1 MADATLATPEKVAA
15 IDFGTGFCSLAYTLK
30 KDDEIAH
37 IPLSSADSDTARV
50 PTAILLKRT
59 NPDDTFTV
67 AKFGIH
73 AQGEA
78 TQLNSKQLKDY
89 LYFEFFKMNLFHKAV
104 SPLFCMQYTSVG
116 GATVAYY
123 FIPVCFLDACVQRRI
138 PGTVEPFNHQ

>member
-1 MADATLATPEKVAA
+1 M
-15 IDFGTGFCSLAYTLK
+15 
-30 KDDEIAH
+30 DDEIAH

-89 LYFEFFKMNLFHKAV
+89 LYFEFFKFESISQSHV
-104 SPLFCMQYTSVG
+104 SPLRFAFSNIPRWAEPLWHTTLYQSVFWMRVSRG
-116 GATVAYY
+116 EFRELLNPLTTNDT
-123 FIPVCFLDACVQRRI
+123 I
-138 PGTVEPFNHQ
+138 